1 MRGDADKED
10 IVDETDYVSGN
21 ESSYDEEENDE
32 DYDSDSLKGSQT
44 SKKQT
49 SKKGDVG
56 LKSNL

>member
-44 SKKQT
+44 SKK
-49 SKKGDVG
+49 
-56 LKSNL
+56 